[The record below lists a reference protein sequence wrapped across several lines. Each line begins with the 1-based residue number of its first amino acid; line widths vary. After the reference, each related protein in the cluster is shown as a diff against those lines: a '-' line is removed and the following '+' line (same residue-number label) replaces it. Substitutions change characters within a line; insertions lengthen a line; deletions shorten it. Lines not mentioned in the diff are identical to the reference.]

1 MPKKRKILFF
11 CRLFYPHIGGVEKH
25 VLEISKRLVAK
36 GFEVTVLTENFDSL
50 PEQDKIE
57 GIKIFRVKAGREGR
71 LKKFRV
77 WLNLLKY
84 VGLIASSDI
93 VHCHDIFFW
102 YLPFRF
108 IFFSKP
114 VFTTFHGNEGNEI
127 PTKKSI
133 FMHKIAEKLSS
144 GNICV
149 GDYLQKWYGT
159 KPDITTYGAV
169 NIPKN
174 NRSNKRKSVKS
185 ALYIGRLEE
194 EAGIMIYLQ
203 ALKILKDKK
212 VNLKLTVLGDGSQ
225 GKIAKEYAK
234 KNNLDVEFKGF
245 VSEVYKYLPNFDIV
259 FSGRY
264 LGVMESFVFKKF
276 VFVVYNN
283 AIKKDYFG
291 LAPYK
296 DFIAMEKDPN
306 KLSVQIAN
314 YIKHPG
320 EYTEKIN
327 GAYDWVKKQTWEKL
341 VGQYIELW
349 GL

>member
-1 MPKKRKILFF
+1 MKIIFF
-11 CRLFYPHIGGVEKH
+11 ARRFYPLIGGVEKH
-25 VLEISKRLVAK
+25 ILEISKKLV
-36 GFEVTVLTENFDSL
+36 ENNYDVMVLTENYDFL
-50 PEQDKIE
+50 PEKEEIN
-57 GIKIFRVKAGREGR
+57 GIKIFRIRAGREGR
-71 LKKFRV
+71 VKKFKI

-84 VGLIASSDI
+84 IKLMYSADI
-93 VHCHDIFFW
+93 IHCHDIFFW
-102 YLPFRF
+102 YLPFRLLF
-108 IFFSKP
+108 PFKK
-114 VFTTFHGNEGNEI
+114 VYTTFHGYEGNEI
-127 PTKKSI
+127 PGRKSI

-174 NRSNKRKSVKS
+174 IRSNKRKSVKS
-185 ALYIGRLEE
+185 ALYIGRLEK
-194 EAGIMIYLQ
+194 EAGIMIYLR
-203 ALKILKDKK
+203 ALNFLKKENI
-212 VNLKLTVLGDGSQ
+212 NLKLTVLGDGSQ
-225 GKIAKEYAK
+225 GEKAKEYAK
-234 KNNLDVEFKGF
+234 KNNLNVDFKGF
-245 VSEVYKYLPNFDIV
+245 VNDVYKYLPRFEMV

-276 VFVVYNN
+276 VFVVFNN

-296 DFIAMEKDPN
+296 DFIVIEKDPN

-314 YIKHPG
+314 YIKHPD
-320 EYTEKIN
+320 EYTGKIN
-327 GAYDWVKKQTWEKL
+327 GAYDWVKKQTWDKL
-341 VGQYIELW
+341 VNQYIELW